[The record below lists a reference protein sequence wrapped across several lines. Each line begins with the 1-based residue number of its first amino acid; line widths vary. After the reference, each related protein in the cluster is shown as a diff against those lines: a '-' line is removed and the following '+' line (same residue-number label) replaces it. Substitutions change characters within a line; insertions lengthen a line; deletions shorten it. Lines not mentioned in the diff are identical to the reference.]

1 MTNFYAFLGVKMDE
15 SGKNELLKKRIIE
28 EAEKDGC
35 VVVCAFDDDETHKK
49 RRNTKRSLILESII
63 LENELRYCR
72 FSERKSKIESAEYF
86 AVFGNP
92 EKTREIIEK
101 EQDAFRALHFY
112 DDIPSVL
119 EGKLFYHPATDK
131 ECADFDKRHE
141 LHLGEEHLDLRPYVV
156 GPWVYDSKSRIYR
169 SGQYLCSLRFP
180 TENSPD
186 YVASIGTVIPIGVL
200 IKKITAKT
208 LEEVFD
214 GMKKW
219 KK

>member
-1 MTNFYAFLGVKMDE
+1 MDE

-72 FSERKSKIESAEYF
+72 FSERKSKIETAEYF

-156 GPWVYDSKSRIYR
+156 GPRCTIRNQEYTARGSIFARYVFRPRTVPTMLRQSAR
-169 SGQYLCSLRFP
+169 S
-180 TENSPD
+180 SPS
-186 YVASIGTVIPIGVL
+186 A
-200 IKKITAKT
+200 
-208 LEEVFD
+208 F
-214 GMKKW
+214 
-219 KK
+219 